1 MSELC
6 VQLAST
12 ASGVADPSPNVRWA
26 MQHASTG
33 DSSTKKLTGCPATGS
48 AGSIRI
54 RTLIPWL
61 STDQLETRG
70 EGATVVVVGPMAGG
84 PPAEGETDA
93 ELVTGMRVVAV
104 RRGPVVVGEAGAGRV
119 GGEEMA
125 GEAAARSFGRL
136 DGRSSETLWRPTPA
150 APTEPSGYPT
160 RRSTVVEASTAVGSS
175 TAIMAT
181 RSFAAPQCR
190 RRIMASLSVR
200 PPGHLRCAAVGHAF
214 LTSPDGYGGA
224 VAYDG
229 ALADRLREL
238 LAVEGDLSEM
248 KMFGGLAFLVG
259 GHMAV
264 VASGQGG
271 IMVRVDPATSDKLVA
286 TTGAHVAEMR
296 GRPMPGWLRID
307 SDAVRTTRELA
318 EWVRRG
324 TTYARS
330 LPPKRSSG
338 GGTR

>member
-1 MSELC
+1 
-6 VQLAST
+6 
-12 ASGVADPSPNVRWA
+12 
-26 MQHASTG
+26 
-33 DSSTKKLTGCPATGS
+33 
-48 AGSIRI
+48 
-54 RTLIPWL
+54 
-61 STDQLETRG
+61 
-70 EGATVVVVGPMAGG
+70 
-84 PPAEGETDA
+84 
-93 ELVTGMRVVAV
+93 
-104 RRGPVVVGEAGAGRV
+104 
-119 GGEEMA
+119 
-125 GEAAARSFGRL
+125 
-136 DGRSSETLWRPTPA
+136 
-150 APTEPSGYPT
+150 
-160 RRSTVVEASTAVGSS
+160 
-175 TAIMAT
+175 
-181 RSFAAPQCR
+181 
-190 RRIMASLSVR
+190 
-200 PPGHLRCAAVGHAF
+200 
-214 LTSPDGYGGA
+214 

-238 LAVEGDLSEM
+238 LAAEGDLSEM

-296 GRPMPGWLRID
+296 GRPMQGWLRID

-330 LPPKRSSG
+330 LPPKRSGG